1 MIYKFFTLILISQFF
16 TMSGKANIN
25 PELQAL
31 VTELINEEHLISAER
46 KESLDELAE
55 NVNLNIREF
64 GHASLNFICT
74 HNSRRS
80 QLSELWFRT
89 GAGHFGLEHISTFSG
104 GTESTAFNHRMVAA
118 IERAGFSVEK
128 VSDGENPKY
137 IIRTN
142 PQERNYALMFSKKYN
157 ESYNPQKNYIA
168 VMVCSQADEGCPVV
182 FGASA
187 RVAIPYEDPKNYD
200 DSPEESE
207 AYDAKIKEIGREMLY
222 VLKRIKNENR

>member
-1 MIYKFFTLILISQFF
+1 MVYKIFTFIFISQFF
-16 TMSGKANIN
+16 TMTGKADNN
-25 PELQAL
+25 PEIHAL
-31 VTELINEEHLISAER
+31 ITELINEGHLIPAER
-46 KESLDELAE
+46 KESLNELAE
-55 NVNLNIREF
+55 NVELNIREY
-64 GHASLNFICT
+64 GLASLNFICT

-80 QLSELWFRT
+80 QLAELWFRT
-89 GAGHFGLEHISTFSG
+89 GVGYFGLEHISSFSG

-118 IERAGFSVEK
+118 IARAGFSVET
-128 VSDGENPKY
+128 VAEGENPKY
-137 IIRTN
+137 IVRTN
-142 PQERNYALMFSKKYN
+142 PQEMNYALMFSKKYN

-200 DSPEESE
+200 DSPEESA

-222 VLKRIKNENR
+222 VLKMINNKNR